1 MSPFYEGEIP
11 LKFHS
16 GFTDFT
22 LKLYRHGEISC
33 HLYIVLD
40 MVKYPVSYHLP
51 KGT

>member
-1 MSPFYEGEIP
+1 MSPYYEGEIS

-33 HLYIVLD
+33 HFYIVKD
-40 MVKYPVSYHLP
+40 TGKYPVIYI
-51 KGT
+51 